1 MRKREGQIN
10 MRIFRD
16 NFLSRSPD
24 IINRLTPKT
33 RFGDAFVSLYRFIR
47 SQRRLPFTRNHLN
60 DAFLKM
66 KVSKELE
73 RPLRVFTTDKE
84 YVKLFIKAV
93 LGEAYCVPT
102 IQVLHDA
109 NSVDKYTFPARCC
122 IKPTHSSGE
131 YHIRKDESPL
141 PLEKFKGWFDHNYY
155 VRSRER
161 NYKYLIPKVIV
172 EPLVFESSTINN
184 YRFYCFKG
192 AVKIINVSLQIDK
205 PVKTQDFDPSWN
217 LLWHWGDQEPEASD
231 TVPRPGNLNK
241 MTKACE
247 VIAQYFD
254 LVRVDLYTDGVDCFI
269 GEITHCDGGAIN
281 PPAGQTKEKKAAEIL
296 FSRK

>member
-1 MRKREGQIN
+1 M
-10 MRIFRD
+10 IFRD
-16 NFLSRSPD
+16 IFLNRSPD

-33 RFGDAFVSLYRFIR
+33 RFGDAFVSFYRFLV
-47 SQRRLPFTRNHLN
+47 SQRRLPFSRNYLN
-60 DAFLKM
+60 DAYFRM
-66 KVSKELE
+66 KVSTELE

-84 YVKLFIKAV
+84 HAKLCIKAV
-93 LGEAYCVPT
+93 LGGEYCVPT
-102 IQVLHDA
+102 IQVLRDA
-109 NSVDKYTFPARCC
+109 DSADRYAFPARCC
-122 IKPTHSSGE
+122 IKPTHSSAE
-131 YHIRKDESPL
+131 YHIRKDDSPL

-172 EPLVFESSTINN
+172 EPLVFESATIKD

-192 AVKIINVSLQIDK
+192 AVKIINVSSQTDK
-205 PVKTQDFDPSWN
+205 SVKTQDLDPGWN

-254 LVRVDLYTDGVDCFI
+254 LVRVDLYTDGVDFFV
-269 GEITHCDGGAIN
+269 GEITHCDGGACN
-281 PPAGQTKEKKAAEIL
+281 PPESQAKEKKAAEIL
-296 FSRK
+296 FSRR